1 MDQINHC
8 DPLSS
13 DERIATLQK
22 QIKELEE
29 QRDKAVFEAQ
39 DWGFKL
45 KGALEEVERIK
56 PLYKKLYR
64 NPFFWFIRPMDEEFD
79 GKVLMRC
86 NGVRGQGGCGKLFFL
101 KDDNVTGIH
110 KAHWHGRATET
121 TVWEYIKAR
130 YLGLIKMHQP
140 GE

>member
-1 MDQINHC
+1 MDQVRHC
-8 DPLSS
+8 DPLST
-13 DERIATLQK
+13 DEQIEALQA
-22 QIKELEE
+22 QIKKLEE
-29 QRDKAVFEAQ
+29 QRDKALFEAQ

-45 KGALEEVERIK
+45 RGALDEVERIK
-56 PLYKKLYR
+56 PLYERLYR

-86 NGVRGQGGCGKLFFL
+86 NGPPGPVKTCGKLFFL
-101 KDDNVTGIH
+101 KDDNTPGIH
-110 KAHWHGRATET
+110 KKHLHGRATET

-130 YLGLIKMHQP
+130 YLGMVKIKP